1 MADLVDTA
9 AAATRAAAA
18 AGDPDL
24 ILACNAADAY
34 VRRYLDEP
42 DTGWTADQKL
52 GGLLLAVGLYR
63 DKATPGVIEQYGT
76 IERAAYRRATDIQIE
91 QLLRI
96 GRYAKPV
103 IG

>member
-1 MADLVDTA
+1 MADVVDK
-9 AAATRAAAA
+9 AAAA
-18 AGDPDL
+18 ARAAVAVDNADL
-24 ILACNAADAY
+24 VLACDAAEAY

-42 DTGWTADQKL
+42 ATGWSADQRL
-52 GGLLLAVGLYR
+52 GALLLAVGLFR
-63 DKATPGVIEQYGT
+63 DKATPGVIEQYGG

-96 GRYAKPV
+96 GRHALPV